1 MALMMAP
8 FKVRALLFPSS
19 RPLTAAPF
27 PLRSVPCRAW
37 AMPCEPSARRLAE
50 GTCPP
55 PLTRHPPPTSHS
67 LPCSVIT
74 SPPLMPTL
82 HHSPASFFFSVSY
95 STFHR
100 VVVIGSL
107 SLHSDVMNAVCQI
120 AQARYSESSATKTD
134 SPDGRTSPLSPPT
147 FSFTSSIIPP
157 LACISTTM
165 HSHMARA
172 LFWDSEFRCHAHFL
186 PNFPRHAH
194 CAAPCATPSP
204 AIDAFLSMLSASTS
218 TTDPCAS

>member
-1 MALMMAP
+1 M
-8 FKVRALLFPSS
+8 S
-19 RPLTAAPF
+19 RMGD
-27 PLRSVPCRAW
+27 
-37 AMPCEPSARRLAE
+37 AMRTIGQTFGGRHL
-50 GTCPP
+50 PP
-55 PLTRHPPPTSHS
+55 PPPHAPSTSHL
-67 LPCSVIT
+67 LPFITVLSVIT

-204 AIDAFLSMLSASTS
+204 AIDAFPSMLSASTS
-218 TTDPCAS
+218 TTELCAS